1 MAPPQI
7 TKSFLGLSKSSAT
20 NFSYKI
26 ITQIQIKPYNITM
39 IFYTKSEKANY
50 THIHAYAFYDLFLN
64 QIETQNF
71 QTTGFQINVD
81 IDGNVAT
88 WTLNITDPGIQNLF
102 QNLITHTSFTDHQI
116 SDAIAKI
123 CHKNNLRAHLK
134 NLNLL
139 KSELNR
145 IEFQTKKPEISD
157 DSLISEAIDF
167 IKPRP

>member
-1 MAPPQI
+1 
-7 TKSFLGLSKSSAT
+7 
-20 NFSYKI
+20 
-26 ITQIQIKPYNITM
+26 M

-102 QNLITHTSFTDHQI
+102 QNLITHTSFTDRQI

>member
-1 MAPPQI
+1 M
-7 TKSFLGLSKSSAT
+7 
-20 NFSYKI
+20 
-26 ITQIQIKPYNITM
+26 TM
-39 IFYTKSEKANY
+39 IFYTKSQKANY
-50 THIHAYAFYDLFLN
+50 THIHAYAFYDLFLS
-64 QIETQNF
+64 ELKRQNL
-71 QTTGFQINVD
+71 TDPDFQINVD

-88 WTLNITDPGIQNLF
+88 WAFDTTDSKIQNLF
-102 QNLITHTSFTDHQI
+102 QNLTIHQIFTDHQI

>member
-1 MAPPQI
+1 
-7 TKSFLGLSKSSAT
+7 
-20 NFSYKI
+20 
-26 ITQIQIKPYNITM
+26 M
-39 IFYTKSEKANY
+39 IFYAKSRKANY
-50 THIHAYAFYDLFLN
+50 THIHAYAFYDLFLSE
-64 QIETQNF
+64 IRRQNL
-71 QTTGFQINVD
+71 TDPDFQIDVD
-81 IDGNVAT
+81 IDGNIAT
-88 WTLNITDPGIQNLF
+88 WTLDTTNSKIQNLF
-102 QNLITHTSFTDHQI
+102 QNLTIHQIFTDHQI

>member
-1 MAPPQI
+1 
-7 TKSFLGLSKSSAT
+7 
-20 NFSYKI
+20 
-26 ITQIQIKPYNITM
+26 M
-39 IFYTKSEKANY
+39 IFYTKSQKANY
-50 THIHAYAFYDLFLN
+50 THIHAYAFYDLFLS
-64 QIETQNF
+64 ELKRQNL
-71 QTTGFQINVD
+71 TDPNFQINVD
-81 IDGNVAT
+81 VDGNVAT
-88 WTLNITDPGIQNLF
+88 WTLDTTDPKIQNIF
-102 QNLITHTSFTDHQI
+102 QNLTIHQIFTDHQI

-123 CHKNNLRAHLK
+123 CHKNNLKPHLK

>member
-1 MAPPQI
+1 
-7 TKSFLGLSKSSAT
+7 
-20 NFSYKI
+20 
-26 ITQIQIKPYNITM
+26 M
-39 IFYTKSEKANY
+39 IFYTKSQKANY
-50 THIHAYAFYDLFLN
+50 THIHAYAFYDLFLS
-64 QIETQNF
+64 ELKRQNL
-71 QTTGFQINVD
+71 TDPNFQINVD
-81 IDGNVAT
+81 VDGNVAT
-88 WTLNITDPGIQNLF
+88 WTLDTTDPKIQNIF
-102 QNLITHTSFTDHQI
+102 QNLTIHQIFTDHQI

-157 DSLISEAIDF
+157 DSLLSEAIDF

>member
-1 MAPPQI
+1 M
-7 TKSFLGLSKSSAT
+7 SE
-20 NFSYKI
+20 
-26 ITQIQIKPYNITM
+26 IKR
-39 IFYTKSEKANY
+39 
-50 THIHAYAFYDLFLN
+50 
-64 QIETQNF
+64 QNL
-71 QTTGFQINVD
+71 TDPDFQINVD

-88 WTLNITDPGIQNLF
+88 WTLDITNSKIQNLF
-102 QNLITHTSFTDHQI
+102 QNLTTHQIFTDHQI

-145 IEFQTKKPEISD
+145 IEFQTKKPEITD
-157 DSLISEAIDF
+157 DSLISDAIDF

>member
-1 MAPPQI
+1 M
-7 TKSFLGLSKSSAT
+7 L
-20 NFSYKI
+20 
-26 ITQIQIKPYNITM
+26 
-39 IFYTKSEKANY
+39 
-50 THIHAYAFYDLFLN
+50 FYDLFLN

-88 WTLNITDPGIQNLF
+88 WTLDTTDSKIQNLF
-102 QNLITHTSFTDHQI
+102 QNLTTHQNFTNHQI

-139 KSELNR
+139 RSELNH
-145 IEFQTKKPEISD
+145 IKFQTEKPKISD
-157 DSLISEAIDF
+157 DSLTSDAFDF
-167 IKPRP
+167 IESRP

>member
-1 MAPPQI
+1 M
-7 TKSFLGLSKSSAT
+7 
-20 NFSYKI
+20 
-26 ITQIQIKPYNITM
+26 TM
-39 IFYTKSEKANY
+39 IFYTKSQKANY
-50 THIHAYAFYDLFLN
+50 THIHAYAFYDLFLS
-64 QIETQNF
+64 ELKRQNL
-71 QTTGFQINVD
+71 TDPDFQINVD

-88 WTLNITDPGIQNLF
+88 WTLDTTDPKIQNIF
-102 QNLITHTSFTDHQI
+102 QNLTIHQIFTDHQI

>member
-1 MAPPQI
+1 
-7 TKSFLGLSKSSAT
+7 
-20 NFSYKI
+20 
-26 ITQIQIKPYNITM
+26 M

-50 THIHAYAFYDLFLN
+50 THIHAYAFYDLFLS
-64 QIETQNF
+64 ELKRQNL
-71 QTTGFQINVD
+71 TDPNFQINVD
-81 IDGNVAT
+81 VDGNVAT
-88 WTLNITDPGIQNLF
+88 WTLDTTDPKIQNIF
-102 QNLITHTSFTDHQI
+102 QNLTIHQIFTDHQI

>member
-1 MAPPQI
+1 
-7 TKSFLGLSKSSAT
+7 
-20 NFSYKI
+20 
-26 ITQIQIKPYNITM
+26 M
-39 IFYTKSEKANY
+39 IFYTKSQKANY
-50 THIHAYAFYDLFLN
+50 THIHAYAFYDLFLS
-64 QIETQNF
+64 ELKRQNL
-71 QTTGFQINVD
+71 TDPNFQINVD

-116 SDAIAKI
+116 SDAIVKI

-145 IEFQTKKPEISD
+145 IEFQTKKPEITD
-157 DSLISEAIDF
+157 DSLISDAIDF

>member
-1 MAPPQI
+1 M
-7 TKSFLGLSKSSAT
+7 
-20 NFSYKI
+20 
-26 ITQIQIKPYNITM
+26 TM
-39 IFYTKSEKANY
+39 IFYTKSQKANY
-50 THIHAYAFYDLFLN
+50 THIHAYAFYDLFLS
-64 QIETQNF
+64 ELKRQNL
-71 QTTGFQINVD
+71 TDPNFQINVD
-81 IDGNVAT
+81 VDGNVAT
-88 WTLNITDPGIQNLF
+88 WTLDTTDPKIQNIF
-102 QNLITHTSFTDHQI
+102 QNLTIHQIFTNHQI

>member
-1 MAPPQI
+1 M
-7 TKSFLGLSKSSAT
+7 
-20 NFSYKI
+20 
-26 ITQIQIKPYNITM
+26 TM

-50 THIHAYAFYDLFLN
+50 THIHAYAFYDLFLS
-64 QIETQNF
+64 ELKRQNL
-71 QTTGFQINVD
+71 TDPNFQINVD
-81 IDGNVAT
+81 VDGNVAT
-88 WTLNITDPGIQNLF
+88 WTLDTTDPKIQNIF
-102 QNLITHTSFTDHQI
+102 QNLTIHQIFTDHQI

>member
-1 MAPPQI
+1 M
-7 TKSFLGLSKSSAT
+7 
-20 NFSYKI
+20 
-26 ITQIQIKPYNITM
+26 TM
-39 IFYTKSEKANY
+39 IFYTKSQKANY
-50 THIHAYAFYDLFLN
+50 THIHAYAFYDLFLS
-64 QIETQNF
+64 ELKRQNL
-71 QTTGFQINVD
+71 TDPNFQINVD
-81 IDGNVAT
+81 VDGNVAT
-88 WTLNITDPGIQNLF
+88 WTLDTTDPKIQNIF
-102 QNLITHTSFTDHQI
+102 QNLTIHQIFTDHQI

-167 IKPRP
+167 IKPHP